1 MKLWPL
7 ILFRVTIWKLR
18 VTGTAKSWWHGTNE
32 KNIWMS
38 QIRNSKWLSYWSMKV
53 PTLTP
58 LHFAASPKIFWDS
71 DQLGK
76 EGSSMS
82 DQQTK
87 SDGVLGG
94 ETGLKNV
101 DFEASSLR
109 CARIKLILTSK
120 IFNFCLIVLKTAS
133 NIREGSQLN

>member
-1 MKLWPL
+1 
-7 ILFRVTIWKLR
+7 
-18 VTGTAKSWWHGTNE
+18 
-32 KNIWMS
+32 
-38 QIRNSKWLSYWSMKV
+38 
-53 PTLTP
+53 
-58 LHFAASPKIFWDS
+58 
-71 DQLGK
+71 
-76 EGSSMS
+76 MS